1 MEKVSREGS
10 NLTVMVLGDG
20 KDAFSVLRHG
30 AMAHKSSF
38 ALMTSEEVDMGLRL
52 MHYVLSFKC

>member
-1 MEKVSREGS
+1 
-10 NLTVMVLGDG
+10 LTVMVLGDG

-38 ALMTSEEVDMGLRL
+38 ALMTAEEVDMGLRL